1 MTRSTS
7 AVSVIAGGWSFLHM
21 NPMRIP
27 GYVIAVNDSAYYLQ
41 GRKVDE
47 VVSMD
52 RLWAEHR
59 WDWLC
64 ERKVHAHI
72 RKSAAQNLRFGD
84 GPATTG
90 TPPWLNVF
98 ECDNGSVQL
107 AGHDYGPPHFALY
120 PGRLNG
126 TNSGTCALNRAF
138 HIRPLDLYLFGF
150 DMQDGPEGQQHW
162 HPPYP
167 WADRWK
173 TNRKKFTTWAG
184 EFDLIAKQLK
194 SAGIRVCNVSHRSL
208 ITQLPTLDYDD
219 FPVWKGAA

>member
-1 MTRSTS
+1 MRSS
-7 AVSVIAGGWSFLHM
+7 LSVVSIIAGGWSFLKM
-21 NPMRIP
+21 NPMCVP
-27 GYVIAVNDSAYYLQ
+27 GHVIAVNDSAFYLR

-64 ERKVHAHI
+64 ENKIHSHI
-72 RKSAAQNLRFGD
+72 RRSAAQNLRVD
-84 GPATTG
+84 ERPVTTG
-90 TPPWLNVF
+90 SPPWLNVF
-98 ECDNGSVQL
+98 ECDNESVQL
-107 AGHDYGPPHFALY
+107 AGDGYGPPHFSLF

-173 TNRKKFTTWAG
+173 TNGGKFASWAK
-184 EFDLIAKQLK
+184 EFDFIGKQLK
-194 SAGIRVCNVSHRSL
+194 SAGIRTWNVSDRSL
-208 ITQLPTLDYDD
+208 ISQFPTLDYGD
-219 FPVWKGAA
+219 FPIWRAA